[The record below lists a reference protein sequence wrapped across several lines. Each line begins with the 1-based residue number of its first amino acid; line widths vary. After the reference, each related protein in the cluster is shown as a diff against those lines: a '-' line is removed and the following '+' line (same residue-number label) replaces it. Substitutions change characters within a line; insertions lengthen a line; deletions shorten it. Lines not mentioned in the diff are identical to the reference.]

1 MSGFGRKTVLI
12 TFGRSYL
19 SLHLARLMGAAGHDV
34 LITDSVPF
42 PSLGSPR
49 RSERR
54 FAHRGQGMNRSSGP
68 RPSRASSARRAWT
81 WS

>member
-34 LITDSVPF
+34 LITTNVSQV
-42 PSLGSPR
+42 GSQAP
-49 RSERR
+49 
-54 FAHRGQGMNRSSGP
+54 ASGAIADP
-68 RPSRASSARRAWT
+68 AEHPC
-81 WS
+81 